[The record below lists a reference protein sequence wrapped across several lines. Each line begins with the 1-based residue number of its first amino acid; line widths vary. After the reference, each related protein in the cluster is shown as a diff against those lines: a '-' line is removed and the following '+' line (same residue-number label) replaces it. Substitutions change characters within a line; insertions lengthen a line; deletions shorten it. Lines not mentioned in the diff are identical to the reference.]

1 MSNICRFTVPA
12 SRDIESII
20 DYVAG
25 NSSLGAA
32 ERLLNKIN
40 QKCRTLA
47 NFPIMGAGVMSFC
60 HRYGAFQ
67 LMST

>member
-32 ERLLNKIN
+32 ERLLKKIN
-40 QKCRTLA
+40 QKCTTLA
-47 NFPIMGAGVMSFC
+47 HFPSRCQTVRDRVEFESPD
-60 HRYGAFQ
+60 
-67 LMST
+67 

>member
-20 DYVAG
+20 DYVADK
-25 NSSLGAA
+25 SSLGAA
-32 ERLLNKIN
+32 ERLLKKIN

-47 NFPIMGAGVMSFC
+47 NFPNMGRGRDELLPSLRSFPE
-60 HRYGAFQ
+60 A
-67 LMST
+67 